1 MKDYIVFIDL
11 DKTLLRVNSGVK
23 LIRTAYRKKLL
34 STGKLLQ
41 GIFFALLHKLYPKDD
56 QRIISRMADW
66 LAGYAEKEIADL
78 VMEVFNTQLA
88 RQVRPEMIREIELH
102 RKNNARLVI
111 LSSALCPVCF
121 AFTGFLHL
129 DDFIC
134 SDFEIVNGVYASDT
148 RGKICFGE
156 VKMHK
161 LVEYCR
167 DNHFSLQDAWYYAD
181 SYSDLLALT
190 AVGHPVC
197 INPGPRLRSIGRK
210 SGWEIRRFTQ

>member
-1 MKDYIVFIDL
+1 MRDYIVFIDL
-11 DKTLLRVNSGVK
+11 DKTLLRVNSGAG
-23 LIRTAYRKKLL
+23 LIKAAYLKKLL
-34 STGKLLQ
+34 PARKLMQ
-41 GIFFALLHKLYPKDD
+41 GIFFALLHKLYPSDD

-66 LAGYAEKEIADL
+66 LTGHTEKEIADL
-78 VMEVFNTQLA
+78 VMDVFNTQLA
-88 RQVRPEMIREIELH
+88 RQVRPEMIREIDLH

-134 SDFEIVNGVYASDT
+134 SDFEIVDGVYTSDT
-148 RGKICFGE
+148 KGKICFGE

-167 DNHFSLQDAWYYAD
+167 NNHFSLQDAWYYAD
-181 SYSDLLALT
+181 SYSDLPALA

-197 INPGPRLRSIGRK
+197 INPGPRLRSICRK
-210 SGWEIRRFTQ
+210 SGWEIRSFSQ